1 MRRMEARELEGG
13 GGEGTSRA
21 RGAPPQAF
29 VDEKPL
35 GQSSAGDSNGS
46 QPLFVC
52 CLWVAPELSSAVLQ
66 LFCWATDT
74 VTF

>member
-35 GQSSAGDSNGS
+35 GQSSAGDSPS
-46 QPLFVC
+46 FVC
-52 CLWVAPELSSAVLQ
+52 GRRLSSAQPSYSCFAGLQ
-66 LFCWATDT
+66 TL
-74 VTF
+74 